1 MTKKALMDALVG
13 AAGAG
18 LEEVGAT
25 DVQTPYLR
33 IAQAL
38 SPQLKKSGS
47 DFIEGLD
54 QGDIFNTVTKQF
66 WKSDEGVT
74 VLPVY
79 FQLKYNEWVPRNE
92 GGGFVREHPHDSA
105 EVLELEQRRDKRD
118 TVLQNGNDLVKT
130 ATHLVK
136 IMHENGALET
146 VILDMKGSNL
156 KRSRGWNSLMSMQR
170 HDGVLL
176 PSYAKTYTVKT
187 SEVTGDQ
194 NSWFEY
200 NLTLKGDIES
210 LEQFNDADEL
220 RKEMVAGSV
229 QLAPP
234 ATDKALPGPAAV
246 AEDVPF

>member
-1 MTKKALMDALVG
+1 M
-13 AAGAG
+13 
-18 LEEVGAT
+18 
-25 DVQTPYLR
+25 
-33 IAQAL
+33 
-38 SPQLKKSGS
+38 
-47 DFIEGLD
+47 D

-79 FQLKYNEWVPRNE
+79 FQLKYNEWIPRND

-118 TVLQNGNDLVKT
+118 TTMQSGNDLVKT

-146 VILDMKGSNL
+146 AILDMKGSNL

-194 NSWFEY
+194 GSWFEY
-200 NLTLKGDIES
+200 RLALHGDIES

-234 ATDKALPGPAAV
+234 TVDKALPGPAA

>member
-18 LEEVGAT
+18 LEEVSVT

-146 VILDMKGSNL
+146 AILDMKGSNL

-176 PSYAKTYTVKT
+176 PSYAKTYNVKT

-194 NSWFEY
+194 GSWFEY
-200 NLTLKGDIES
+200 RLALHGDIES

-234 ATDKALPGPAAV
+234 TVDKALPEPAA

>member
-47 DFIEGLD
+47 DYIEGLD

-66 WKSDEGVT
+66 WKADEGVT
-74 VLPVY
+74 VLPIY
-79 FQLKYNEWVPRNE
+79 FQLKYNEWVPRSE
-92 GGGFVREHPHDSA
+92 GGGFVKEHPHDSPD
-105 EVLELEQRRDKRD
+105 VLAMEQSKDSVMQTGNELI
-118 TVLQNGNDLVKT
+118 KT

-136 IMHENGALET
+136 VMHENGTLENA
-146 VILDMKGSNL
+146 ILDMKGSNL

-176 PSYAKTYTVKT
+176 PSYAKTYKVKT
-187 SEVTGDQ
+187 NEVSGDQ
-194 NSWFEY
+194 GSWFEY
-200 NLTLKGDIES
+200 VVTLDGEIES
-210 LEQFNDADEL
+210 LEQFTEADEL
-220 RKEMVAGSV
+220 RKEMVEGSV

-234 ATDKALPGPAAV
+234 TEDKALSAPAEQA
-246 AEDVPF
+246 DVPF

>member
-18 LEEVGAT
+18 LEEVSVT

-66 WKSDEGVT
+66 WKADEGVT

-92 GGGFVREHPHDSA
+92 GGGFVREHPHDSPD
-105 EVLELEQRRDKRD
+105 VLALEQSKDS
-118 TVLQNGNDLVKT
+118 TMQSGNDLVKT

-200 NLTLKGDIES
+200 RLALHGDIES

-234 ATDKALPGPAAV
+234 TVDKALPGPAAV

>member
-1 MTKKALMDALVG
+1 MAKQSLMEALKSVS
-13 AAGAG
+13 GAG
-18 LEEVGAT
+18 LEEVSVT

-92 GGGFVREHPHDSA
+92 GGGFVREHPHDSPDVFA
-105 EVLELEQRRDKRD
+105 LEQSKDS
-118 TVLQNGNDLVKT
+118 TMQSGNDLIKT

-146 VILDMKGSNL
+146 AILDMKGSNL

-170 HDGVLL
+170 HEGVLL

-187 SEVTGDQ
+187 NEVNGDQ
-194 NSWFEY
+194 GSWFEY
-200 NLTLKGDIES
+200 VIKLNGDIET
-210 LEQFNDADEL
+210 LDQFNDADEL
-220 RKEMVAGSV
+220 RKEMVAGSL

-234 ATDKALPGPAAV
+234 TEDKALAAPVV
-246 AEDVPF
+246 AEDIPF